1 MDASGYVTLSRQ
13 SGLMSEMGM
22 IAHNM
27 ANLSTTGFR
36 REGMVFSEYV
46 QSTGEGPSISMAFG
60 NARAVDLSQAGVT
73 KTGGAFDFAVQGD
86 GFFQVQTPQGVML
99 TRAGDFTPSAAGAL
113 LTNDGYQVLDDSGG
127 AITVP
132 PGAKTVALAEDG
144 TLLADGTP
152 FGKVGVVMPEDRNSL
167 QHQMGTLFTAGATQP
182 VDKPLVLQGFLEDSN
197 VNAVTEV
204 ARMIEVQRAYEM
216 GQGFLDR
223 EDERLKSVIQTLGR

>member
-27 ANLSTTGFR
+27 ANISTTGFR

-73 KTGGAFDFAVQGD
+73 KTGGSFDFALHGE
-86 GFFQVQTPQGVML
+86 GFFQVQTPQSVML
-99 TRAGDFTPSAAGAL
+99 TRAGDFTPNASGSL
-113 LTNDGYQVLDDSGG
+113 LTSDGYQVLDDSGS

-132 PGAKTVALAEDG
+132 PGARVVAVAEDG
-144 TLLADGTP
+144 TLSADGTP
-152 FGKVGVVMPEDRNSL
+152 FAKIGIVTPDDRNSL
-167 QHQMGTLFTAGATQP
+167 QHQMGTLFTAGTTQP
-182 VDKPLVLQGFLEDSN
+182 VDKPMVLQGFLEDSN
-197 VNAVTEV
+197 VDAVSEV

-216 GQGFLDR
+216 GQGFLDH
-223 EDERLKSVIQTLGR
+223 EDERLRSVIQTLGR

>member
-27 ANLSTTGFR
+27 ANISTTGFR

-46 QSTGEGPSISMAFG
+46 QTTDEGASISMAYG

-73 KTGGAFDFAVQGD
+73 KTGGSFDFALQGE

-99 TRAGDFTPSAAGAL
+99 TRAGDFTPSASGTL
-113 LTNDGYQVLDDSGG
+113 LTSDGYQVLDDNGS

-132 PGAKTVALAEDG
+132 PGAKTIALAEDG
-144 TLLADGTP
+144 TLSADGAPFAKIGIVTP
-152 FGKVGVVMPEDRNSL
+152 DDRNSL

-182 VDKPLVLQGFLEDSN
+182 VGKPMVLQGFLEDSN
-197 VNAVTEV
+197 VNAVSEV

-216 GQGFLDR
+216 GQGFLDH

>member
-73 KTGGAFDFAVQGD
+73 KTGGTFDFAVQGD

-99 TRAGDFTPSAAGAL
+99 TRAGDFTPSAAGEL

-144 TLLADGTP
+144 TLSSDGTP

>member
-1 MDASGYVTLSRQ
+1 MDASGYVTLGRQ

-27 ANLSTTGFR
+27 ANISTTGFR
-36 REGMVFSEYV
+36 REGMVFSEFV

-73 KTGGAFDFAVQGD
+73 KTGGAYDFALQGE

-99 TRAGDFTPSAAGAL
+99 TRAGDFTPNASGAL
-113 LTNDGYQVLDDSGG
+113 LTSDGYQVLDDSGSPLV
-127 AITVP
+127 VP
-132 PGAKTVALAEDG
+132 PNTTTVALAEDG
-144 TLLADGTP
+144 TLSADGTP
-152 FGKVGVVMPEDRNSL
+152 FGKVGIVTPDDRNSL
-167 QHQMGTLFTAGATQP
+167 QHQMGTLFTAGPTQA
-182 VDKPLVLQGFLEDSN
+182 VDKPMVLQGFLEDSN
-197 VNAVTEV
+197 VDAVSEV

-216 GQGFLDR
+216 GQGFLDH